1 VKKKKIDYQNEK
13 IGNFMG
19 RVVGVGPWIRI

>member
-1 VKKKKIDYQNEK
+1 VKRKRIDYLNEK

-19 RVVGVGPWIRI
+19 RVVGVGPWIRL